1 MRKTLPPVLKLTG
14 PEANGDGGLTLGTPE
29 LAELIAAVHG
39 KGAAVRFP
47 ARGHSMRPAIRDGD
61 VITVSPL
68 GRLTPR
74 RGDVLAFRLPG
85 QPRLLVHRVRTRRGG
100 RLLLQGD
107 GVGAPDGWV
116 TAGDVLGIVTRVER
130 GGAVRWWPDR
140 LARPRLAG
148 LYFALYAAWPPLRRL
163 LGRARARLRF
173 KPEPRE
179 RRPGAP
185 R

>member
-1 MRKTLPPVLKLTG
+1 M
-14 PEANGDGGLTLGTPE
+14 GTAE

-85 QPRLLVHRVRTRRGG
+85 QPRLLVHRVRRCRRE
-100 RLLLQGD
+100 RFLLQGD
-107 GVGAPDGWV
+107 GVRTADGWI

-130 GGAVRWWPDR
+130 GGRARWWPDR
-140 LARPRLAG
+140 LARPRLAR
-148 LYFALYAAWPPLRRL
+148 LYFALYAAWPPVRRL
-163 LGRARARLRF
+163 LGRARARLRLNH
-173 KPEPRE
+173 EPHDPHELRE
-179 RRPGAP
+179 RRPGAS